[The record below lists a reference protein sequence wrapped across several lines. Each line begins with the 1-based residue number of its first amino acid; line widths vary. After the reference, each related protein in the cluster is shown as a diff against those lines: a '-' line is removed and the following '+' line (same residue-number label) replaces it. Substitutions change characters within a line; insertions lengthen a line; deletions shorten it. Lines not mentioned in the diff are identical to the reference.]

1 MVFGRRSVC
10 GTNDPLHLL
19 DSHLAGLSGRAARS
33 AADGSRRTTSPSEQ
47 EDRDAYSGI
56 GRSIANQYA
65 KRGARV
71 CVVGRNFDKLAEVSA
86 ECWRLRDPN
95 IQEIDITPVNQ
106 LKPNDP
112 IIALEAD
119 FADAMQMDRVKSV
132 LKMAWGGVDT
142 VVVTAGVSS
151 LMPLLEV
158 AGVHSP
164 GEEPTVE
171 GVQRTLDVS
180 NAALRG
186 NFSGP
191 LVSAVALIPLLES
204 SSRSPAI
211 ALLSSVAAIV
221 PAPTRS
227 LYAATK
233 GASLLLYQSLAIE
246 HPRIQFTYIFPST
259 VEGDFRAS
267 AVDRGPVRESNPN
280 KHGLKREYVARRCI
294 ESIDVKER
302 NVFLPYLFGR
312 VGHLLYWVAP
322 SIVERFARKKYK
334 FTAA

>member
-1 MVFGRRSVC
+1 M
-10 GTNDPLHLL
+10 
-19 DSHLAGLSGRAARS
+19 
-33 AADGSRRTTSPSEQ
+33 
-47 EDRDAYSGI
+47 
-56 GRSIANQYA
+56 
-65 KRGARV
+65 

-95 IQEIDITPVNQ
+95 TQEIDITPVNQ

-132 LKMAWGGVDT
+132 LKMGAYLVTPLKLRSELRIVIVAWGGVDT

-191 LVSAVALIPLLES
+191 LVSAVALVRSFIAHRLRDVTKRYSLDPLTRVLVPES
-204 SSRSPAI
+204 SNSSP
-211 ALLSSVAAIV
+211 L
-221 PAPTRS
+221 
-227 LYAATK
+227 
-233 GASLLLYQSLAIE
+233 
-246 HPRIQFTYIFPST
+246 
-259 VEGDFRAS
+259 
-267 AVDRGPVRESNPN
+267 
-280 KHGLKREYVARRCI
+280 
-294 ESIDVKER
+294 
-302 NVFLPYLFGR
+302 
-312 VGHLLYWVAP
+312 
-322 SIVERFARKKYK
+322 
-334 FTAA
+334 